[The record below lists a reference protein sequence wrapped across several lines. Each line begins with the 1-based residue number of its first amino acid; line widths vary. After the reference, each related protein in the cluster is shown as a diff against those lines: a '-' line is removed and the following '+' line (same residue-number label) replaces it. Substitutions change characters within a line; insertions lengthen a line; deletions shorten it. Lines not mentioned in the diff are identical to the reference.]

1 MNEKQVLMI
10 LSILKANYG
19 FWAKGLTQQDID
31 ALVMLWLKQFED
43 YNPNIVANAIQSIIA
58 TDTSDYPP
66 NIAKIKQ
73 MCSTL
78 INGNKLTEQEAWH
91 CVRKAL
97 PNASVQA
104 KYDWEHF
111 PREVQEL
118 CTPSD
123 LVQWG
128 CHTDEKQIDTVIASN
143 FMRSYREKVSQN
155 KQQDLLP
162 NSVKKSISGIVDS
175 MKLENNTESEKEK

>member
-43 YNPNIVANAIQSIIA
+43 YNANVVANAIQSIIA
-58 TDTSDYPP
+58 SDTSDYPP

-73 MCSTL
+73 MCNTIL
-78 INGNKLTEQEAWH
+78 NGNRLTEQEAWGYIK
-91 CVRKAL
+91 RAL

-104 KYDWEHF
+104 KYDWERF
-111 PREVQEL
+111 PKEVKEL
-118 CTPSD
+118 CTPKD
-123 LVQWG
+123 LVDWALNY
-128 CHTDEKQIDTVIASN
+128 TEDKIDTVISSN
-143 FMRSYREKVSQN
+143 FMRSYRAKVAQN
-155 KQQDLLP
+155 QQQDLLP
-162 NSVKKSISGIVDS
+162 NSVKVAISGIVEN
-175 MKLENNTESEKEK
+175 MKLDNKGE